1 MYRLTTKDRQYL
13 KARAHQL
20 KPTLIIG
27 KDGLTPSFATE
38 LLLIIEKKELIK
50 CKLSKVAWEQREVI
64 ETAICKISGGINLI
78 HRIGHT
84 LILFKGK
91 APDKTK
97 YPLENSDP

>member
-1 MYRLTTKDRQYL
+1 MYHLTTKDRKYL

-20 KPTLIIG
+20 KPILIIG
-27 KDGLTPSFATE
+27 KDGLTPSFASE

-50 CKLSKVAWEQREVI
+50 CKLSKVAWEQKEII
-64 ETAICKISGGINLI
+64 EAAICKISGDISII

-91 APDKTK
+91 SSDKTK
-97 YPLENSDP
+97 YPLENSNP